1 MLETFHFINNIYHIF
16 NPILSLQFIKN
27 PSSVFHSLFK
37 HIFMYVLVFSL
48 LFVGWIYEKAL
59 IISKGTSV
67 KTSD

>member
-48 LFVGWIYEKAL
+48 LFYLLGGFMRKHL
-59 IISKGTSV
+59 
-67 KTSD
+67 